1 VYFYCILIL
10 FCFSTIRDL
19 YVKCKTRK
27 LTWQKHKQ
35 GSNIFEVE
43 MGVERKK
50 NKSEKRRYFLI
61 EESGKIKRE

>member
-1 VYFYCILIL
+1 
-10 FCFSTIRDL
+10 L